1 QCRDRAFRARRRT
14 APRVEVCSLDEATAG
29 AVDGLWVIGMNE
41 GAWPPAPRPNPIL
54 PAELQRRA
62 GIPAARAD
70 CLADA
75 ARETQA
81 LWCASAAEVVFSW
94 SQKEGERAL
103 RPSPLL
109 AGLAVSRLEVSPPPV
124 LVPGAIGGIYDI
136 VLERILDAVL
146 EHIYDAVL
154 ERIYDAR
161 APEVGADERV
171 RGGTGL
177 LAGQAGWPAWA
188 FHQYRAG
195 AGVLPG
201 RSPVVG
207 AAAAPAAPPWPADGG
222 PIVSR
227 LADHPRLSRVVRTF
241 GHTLPGKLAAM
252 QSALDDGRL
261 NDLADLAHWLKGA
274 GGTVGFDVFF
284 EPAREFERLA
294 RAGEPAELERVMR
307 QIQALARRIVIPHGE
322 AAPAATLA

>member
-1 QCRDRAFRARRRT
+1 
-14 APRVEVCSLDEATAG
+14 
-29 AVDGLWVIGMNE
+29 M
-41 GAWPPAPRPNPIL
+41 
-54 PAELQRRA
+54 
-62 GIPAARAD
+62 
-70 CLADA
+70 
-75 ARETQA
+75 
-81 LWCASAAEVVFSW
+81 
-94 SQKEGERAL
+94 
-103 RPSPLL
+103 
-109 AGLAVSRLEVSPPPV
+109 
-124 LVPGAIGGIYDI
+124 
-136 VLERILDAVL
+136 
-146 EHIYDAVL
+146 
-154 ERIYDAR
+154 
-161 APEVGADERV
+161 
-171 RGGTGL
+171 
-177 LAGQAGWPAWA
+177 
-188 FHQYRAG
+188 
-195 AGVLPG
+195 
-201 RSPVVG
+201 
-207 AAAAPAAPPWPADGG
+207 PADGE